1 MAKSC
6 KQALTEFLGPI
17 MADFCAL
24 IDEGP
29 DDMPVKISFGGYEYE
44 TTLADFK
51 MLDKAHREAF
61 ERQMKA
67 QERKTKTGFKF

>member
-1 MAKSC
+1 MTKSC

-17 MADFCAL
+17 MAKYCRL
-24 IDEGP
+24 IDEYP
-29 DDMPVKISFGGYEYE
+29 ADMPVKISFGSYEYE

-51 MLDKAHREAF
+51 MLDKAHSEAF

-67 QERKTKTGFKF
+67 EERKAKKGFQL